1 MDKQSIAAFVLI
13 GIILTVWMYFNAPAP
28 IQPQQVPQK
37 DSVKIENKISEN
49 SKQSNVQPEINKTS
63 DKDSLFSNSNSAEE
77 SIITVETDL
86 IRAEF
91 TNKGARLKKYFLK
104 HFKTWYHDDFPD
116 GPYYKNEVQ
125 LINQE
130 NGGELNAVFVT
141 KQGKLVKTAELIFNT
156 RSDNY
161 EYKITGTDSLVIT
174 YEFVTADSNII
185 RRNFVLYGNN
195 YRTKIENEFVNM
207 NTEMSG
213 FNYDFQWEKGI
224 NFVEKN
230 SVDEASYSN
239 ASAFSGGEQLIIN
252 SSSEDEKEKKE
263 FNGQVDWL
271 GMKTKYFGIIIS
283 PENEITEGGVF
294 IEGETKNKGTLGPR
308 EYYKVGYRV
317 PLQNKSIQKDVFNLY
332 IGPLDYDIL
341 KAYNENYEAIY
352 DFGNF
357 MGMSFIIR
365 PISEYFLLPLFK
377 FLHNFIPNYGFVII
391 LFSLIIKVLLYPLTR
406 KSMQSMKK
414 MQLLQPKIAE
424 LKEKFKDDQQ
434 KISVETMNLYSKYGI
449 NPAGGCLPMLLQ
461 MPILVALWSLFNLAI
476 ELRNQPFIWWID
488 NLAAP
493 DIILRLPTG
502 IPLISH
508 ISGLAVLMGITMF
521 IQQKMTMKD
530 PTQKA
535 LVYMMPIMMTIMFM
549 SLPSGVNL
557 YYFMFNLFSIIQQY
571 YVNHSKND
579 VELVPVDKPKKNGFM
594 QRMMDAAAEQQKAQ
608 QQIKK
613 KK

>member
-130 NGGELNAVFVT
+130 NGGELNTVFVT

-161 EYKITGTDSLVIT
+161 EYKISGTDSLVIT

-195 YRTKIENEFVNM
+195 YRSKIENEFVNM
-207 NTEMSG
+207 TSEMSG
-213 FNYDFQWEKGI
+213 LNYDFQWEKGI

-230 SVDEASYSN
+230 SVDEAAHSS

-317 PLQNKSIQKDVFNLY
+317 PLQNKSIQKDVFYLY

>member
-13 GIILTVWMYFNAPAP
+13 GIILTIWMYFNAPAP
-28 IQPQQVPQK
+28 VQPQQVPQK

-49 SKQSNVQPEINKTS
+49 SKQSNVQTAINKTS
-63 DKDSLFSNSNSAEE
+63 DKDSLFSNNNSAEE

-283 PENEITEGGVF
+283 PENEMTEGGVF

-308 EYYKVGYRV
+308 EYYKVGYRI
-317 PLQNKSIQKDVFNLY
+317 PIQNKSIQKDVFYLY

-357 MGMSFIIR
+357 LGMSFIIR

>member
-28 IQPQQVPQK
+28 VQPQQVPQK

>member
-13 GIILTVWMYFNAPAP
+13 GIILTIWMYFNAPSP
-28 IQPQQVPQK
+28 VQPQQVPQK

-49 SKQSNVQPEINKTS
+49 SKQSNVQTAINKTS
-63 DKDSLFSNSNSAEE
+63 DKDSLFSNNNSAEE

-283 PENEITEGGVF
+283 PENEMTEGGVF

-308 EYYKVGYRV
+308 EYYKVGYRI
-317 PLQNKSIQKDVFNLY
+317 PIQNKSIQKDVFYLY

-357 MGMSFIIR
+357 LGMSFIIR

>member
-49 SKQSNVQPEINKTS
+49 SKQSNVQTAINKTS
-63 DKDSLFSNSNSAEE
+63 DKDSLFSNNNSAEE

-317 PLQNKSIQKDVFNLY
+317 PLQNKSIQKDVFYLY